1 MGTWLR
7 NCPERTLSSEQIC
20 QEDPMKRSHFD
31 SVALI
36 ILENARLAFEYP
48 GHLVLTDFARL
59 KKAIKRAYCDAMR
72 GV

>member
-1 MGTWLR
+1 
-7 NCPERTLSSEQIC
+7 
-20 QEDPMKRSHFD
+20 MKRSHSD

-36 ILENARLAFEYP
+36 LVDIARLAFEYP

-59 KKAIKRAYCDAMR
+59 KKAIKRAYYGAIR

>member
-1 MGTWLR
+1 
-7 NCPERTLSSEQIC
+7 
-20 QEDPMKRSHFD
+20 MKRSHFD

-48 GHLVLTDFARL
+48 GNLVLTDFARL
-59 KKAIKRAYCDAMR
+59 KKAIKRAYYGAIR

>member
-7 NCPERTLSSEQIC
+7 NSPERTSSSEQPC
-20 QEDPMKRSHFD
+20 QEDPMKRSHSD

-36 ILENARLAFEYP
+36 LLEIARLAFEYP

-59 KKAIKRAYCDAMR
+59 KKAIKRAYHGAVR
-72 GV
+72 GI